1 MPAQYSGGGG
11 AYNRPA
17 PQQQQSQP
25 QQQRAAAQPARND
38 RHSSRDDDD
47 GVEFNEGDD
56 QGGAGGDGGGRW
68 GKSSDFGNLPAG
80 DHEFVVH
87 VNSIIRWESGVV
99 VTFRVIWGGERGR
112 EIRWQQ
118 SPIKGGSEKAHEVW
132 RKQFF
137 TAYATGGWTV
147 APDPSRKWNGW
158 ENSSRQGSNGK
169 PLPLP
174 PYDRFFVAPP
184 LSQGAPATPLALII
198 CVRVDEGYEQYP
210 KVLDVRPLLDD
221 RGVPAQAPIPRKVI
235 DWIAQRN
242 GWKGMPDAALMASG
256 KATKPVVLLDNKQV
270 PKAAGMEWYSD
281 VLKARAPSPQRRH
294 ADDIPF

>member
-1 MPAQYSGGGG
+1 MPAQYGGGGG
-11 AYNRPA
+11 AYRPA
-17 PQQQQSQP
+17 PQQNPQP
-25 QQQRAAAQPARND
+25 QQQRRPDPQRYGP
-38 RHSSRDDDD
+38 SSNGRDDDD

-56 QGGAGGDGGGRW
+56 QGGAGDGGGRW
-68 GKSSDFGNLPAG
+68 GKSNEFGNLFAG

-99 VTFRVIWGGERGR
+99 VTFRVIWGNDRGR

-118 SPIKGGSEKAHEVW
+118 SPIKGSSDKAHEVW

-137 TAYATGGWTV
+137 TAYAAGGWTV
-147 APDPSRKWNGW
+147 APDPQRKWNGW

-184 LSQGAPATPLALII
+184 LTPGAPSVPLALVID
-198 CVRVDEGYEQYP
+198 VRVDEGYEQYP
-210 KVLDVRPLLDD
+210 KVLGVRPLLDE

-242 GWKGMPDAALMASG
+242 GWRGMPDDRLMASG

-270 PKAAGMEWYSD
+270 AKAAGMTWYSE
-281 VLKARAPSPQRRH
+281 VLKARAQPSPQRRH
-294 ADDIPF
+294 ADDTPF